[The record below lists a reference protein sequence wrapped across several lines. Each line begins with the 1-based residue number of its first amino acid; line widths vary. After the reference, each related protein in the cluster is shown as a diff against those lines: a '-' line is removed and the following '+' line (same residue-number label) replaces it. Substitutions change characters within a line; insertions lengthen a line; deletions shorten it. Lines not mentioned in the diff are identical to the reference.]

1 MSPNRL
7 LALAGMAAATVVPG
21 FLVGIWLHEEGTI
34 DYKRGSSTE
43 EFVTTQT
50 QKAPE
55 TPRPRRVVLRL
66 PWPTYGLRVQR
77 THTAPDFRLRPP
89 YRLRW
94 TFKAGHVLE
103 FPPSIAYGRLY
114 LAQQRGRF
122 FAVHHRTGKVIWQR
136 QFDHCSASSPTVAYR
151 VVYHAWMQPLPCNRH
166 PRSQPG
172 MITAMAARTGKIV
185 WRYRAGV
192 FESSPLVV
200 GKTLYAG
207 SWDHKLHAVNI
218 YTGKARWTFT
228 ADGEVNSSPAFANG
242 KVYFGTDG
250 GSVYALDARTGRL
263 RWRARSLARFGR
275 REFFYATP
283 TIAYG
288 RVFIGNTDGT
298 LYAFGASSGRLLWAQ
313 RAGTY
318 IYTAAAVWRRRVYV
332 GTYDGYFM
340 AFSAATG
347 DRLWRFTAPSAVHGA
362 PTVMAGLVYFA
373 SCPRCGRNASRYAKM
388 GDRGTFA
395 LNALT
400 GRLVWR
406 FPDGVFSPVVA
417 DSQHMYL
424 VGRSR
429 VFSFAPKRRRPA
441 RRAPA
446 GTKPARQSAARS
458 STSSGTPGRDRA
470 ARRSTRQS
478 SPRRSTA
485 GVTSTA
491 STAATR

>member
-1 MSPNRL
+1 MTLRRL
-7 LALAGMAAATVVPG
+7 LLLAGLAVATVVPG
-21 FLVGIWLHEEGTI
+21 FLVGVWLHEESTI
-34 DYKRGSSTE
+34 EYKRGSSTE

-50 QKAPE
+50 TKAPE
-55 TPRPRRVVLRL
+55 APRPRRVVLRL

-77 THTAPDFRLRPP
+77 THAASDFKLRPP

-103 FPPSIAYGRLY
+103 FPPSVAYGRLY
-114 LAQQRGRF
+114 FAQQRGRF
-122 FAVHHRTGKVIWQR
+122 YAVHHRTGKVVWER
-136 QFDHCSASSPTVAYR
+136 RFDHCSAASPTIAYR
-151 VVYHAWMQPLPCNRH
+151 VVYHTWMQPLTGGTCSRF

-207 SWDHKLHAVNI
+207 SWDHKLHAVSI

-228 ADGEVNSSPAFANG
+228 ADHEINSSPAFANG

-250 GSVYALDARTGRL
+250 GSLYALDARTGRL
-263 RWRARSLARFGR
+263 RWRAQALPRFGR

-318 IYTAAAVWRRRVYV
+318 IYTAAAVWKRRVYV

-340 AFSAATG
+340 AFDAGTG
-347 DRLWRFTAPSAVHGA
+347 DRIWRFAASSAIHGA
-362 PTVMAGLVYFA
+362 PSVIDGLVYFA
-373 SCPRCGRNASRYAKM
+373 ACPRCGNVASRYAKQ
-388 GDRGTFA
+388 GDRGTYA

-400 GRLVWR
+400 GKVVWR
-406 FPDGVFSPVVA
+406 WPDGVFSPAVA
-417 DSQHMYL
+417 DSGHLYI

-429 VFSFAPKRRRPA
+429 VFSFAPKRRRAPRKPA
-441 RRAPA
+441 KK
-446 GTKPARQSAARS
+446 KPARQSEARS
-458 STSSGTPGRDRA
+458 STSSGTPGQGREDRK
-470 ARRSTRQS
+470 
-478 SPRRSTA
+478 
-485 GVTSTA
+485 
-491 STAATR
+491 

>member
-1 MSPNRL
+1 MSRRRL
-7 LALAGMAAATVVPG
+7 LLLAGLAVAVVVPG
-21 FLVGIWLHEEGTI
+21 FLVGVWLHEEDTI
-34 DYKRGSSTE
+34 DYQRGSPTE

-77 THTAPDFRLRPP
+77 THTATDFKLRPP

-103 FPPSIAYGRLY
+103 FPPSVAYGRLY
-114 LAQQRGRF
+114 FAQQRGRF
-122 FAVHHRTGKVIWQR
+122 YAVHHRTGKIVWQR
-136 QFDHCSASSPTVAYR
+136 RFDHCSAASPTVAYR
-151 VVYHAWMQPLPCNRH
+151 VVYHTWMQPLPCNPS

-228 ADGEVNSSPAFANG
+228 ADGEINSSPAFVNG

-263 RWRARSLARFGR
+263 RWRAQALTRFGR
-275 REFFYATP
+275 REYFYATP

-340 AFSAATG
+340 AFDAGTG
-347 DRLWRFTAPSAVHGA
+347 DRLWRFTASSAIHGA
-362 PTVMAGLVYFA
+362 PSVIDGLVYFA
-373 SCPRCGRNASRYAKM
+373 ACPRCGSVASRYAKQ
-388 GDRGTFA
+388 GDRGTYA

-400 GRLVWR
+400 GKLVWR
-406 FPDGVFSPVVA
+406 WPDGVFSPAVA
-417 DSQHMYL
+417 DSGHLYI

-429 VFSFAPKRRRPA
+429 VFSFAPKRRPA
-441 RRAPA
+441 RAKPKGKKRAKQPKA
-446 GTKPARQSAARS
+446 KS
-458 STSSGTPGRDRA
+458 STTSGKPDQGRE
-470 ARRSTRQS
+470 
-478 SPRRSTA
+478 
-485 GVTSTA
+485 G
-491 STAATR
+491 

>member
-1 MSPNRL
+1 VSSKRIL
-7 LALAGMAAATVVPG
+7 LFAGLAIAIFVPG
-21 FLVGIWLHEEGTI
+21 FLVGIWLHREGTVE
-34 DYKRGSSTE
+34 YKRGSSTE

-77 THTAPDFRLRPP
+77 THTAPDFKLRPP

-103 FPPSIAYGRLY
+103 FPPSVGYGRLY

-122 FAVHHRTGKVIWQR
+122 YAVHHRTGKIVWQR
-136 QFDHCSASSPTVAYR
+136 RTGHCSAASPTVAYR
-151 VVYHAWMQPLPCNRH
+151 VVYHTWMQRVPCARY
-166 PRSQPG
+166 PRSQAG
-172 MITAMAARTGKIV
+172 MITAMAARTGKII

-192 FESSPLVV
+192 FESSSLVV

-228 ADGEVNSSPAFANG
+228 ADHEINSSPTFANG
-242 KVYFGTDG
+242 KIYFGTDG

-263 RWRARSLARFGR
+263 RWRAQALSRFGR

-332 GTYDGYFM
+332 GTYDGYFH
-340 AFSAATG
+340 AFDAATG
-347 DRLWRFTAPSAVHGA
+347 DRIWRFSASAAIHGA
-362 PTVMAGLVYFA
+362 PTVMNGLVYFA
-373 SCPRCGRNASRYAKM
+373 ACPRCGSVASRYAKQ
-388 GDRGTFA
+388 GDRGTYA
-395 LNALT
+395 LDART
-400 GRLVWR
+400 GKLVWR

-417 DSQHMYL
+417 DSQHLYL

-429 VFSFAPKRRRPA
+429 VFSFAPKNRRPA
-441 RRAPA
+441 RK
-446 GTKPARQSAARS
+446 KPAKKKQAKRSKARS
-458 STSSGTPGRDRA
+458 STSSG
-470 ARRSTRQS
+470 RR
-478 SPRRSTA
+478 
-485 GVTSTA
+485 G
-491 STAATR
+491 

>member
-1 MSPNRL
+1 MTLRRL
-7 LALAGMAAATVVPG
+7 LLLAGLAVATIVPG
-21 FLVGIWLHEEGTI
+21 FLVGVWLHEESTI
-34 DYKRGSSTE
+34 EYQRGSSTE

-50 QKAPE
+50 TKAPE
-55 TPRPRRVVLRL
+55 APRPRKVVLRL

-77 THTAPDFRLRPP
+77 THTAPDFKLRPP

-94 TFKAGHVLE
+94 VFKAGHVLE
-103 FPPSIAYGRLY
+103 FPPSVAYGRLY

-122 FAVHHRTGKVIWQR
+122 YAIHHRTGKIVWER
-136 QFDHCSASSPTVAYR
+136 RFNHCSAASPTVAYR
-151 VVYHAWMQPLPCNRH
+151 VVYHSWMQPLPCNRS

-228 ADGEVNSSPAFANG
+228 ADHEINSSASFANG
-242 KVYFGTDG
+242 TVYFGTDG
-250 GSVYALDARTGRL
+250 GSLYALDARTGRL
-263 RWRARSLARFGR
+263 RWRAQALPRFGR
-275 REFFYATP
+275 REYFYATP

-298 LYAFGASSGRLLWAQ
+298 LYAFGATSGRLLWAQ

-318 IYTAAAVWRRRVYV
+318 IYTAAAVWKRRVYV

-347 DRLWRFTAPSAVHGA
+347 DRIWRFAASAAIHGA
-362 PTVMAGLVYFA
+362 PTVMNGLVYFA
-373 SCPRCGRNASRYAKM
+373 ACPRCGSLASRYAKQ
-388 GDRGTFA
+388 GDRGTYA
-395 LNALT
+395 LDART
-400 GRLVWR
+400 GKLVWR

-417 DSQHMYL
+417 DTKHLYL
-424 VGRSR
+424 AGRSR
-429 VFSFAPKRRRPA
+429 VFSFAPKRRPV
-441 RRAPA
+441 RRKPK
-446 GTKPARQSAARS
+446 GKKPAARSKARS
-458 STSSGTPGRDRA
+458 STSSGRRARGRA
-470 ARRSTRQS
+470 ARRSRPQ
-478 SPRRSTA
+478 SPRPRSTS
-485 GVTSTA
+485 GKTSVG
-491 STAATR
+491 STAATP